1 MMDNISEL
9 FILTCE
15 IDSCIL
21 WFLNELNQ
29 TYQRFTSFVT
39 SFDFIPIVSV
49 PWDKFSL
56 CHTHIRPLSAFYNQ
70 ILILIVGFMTT

>member
-1 MMDNISEL
+1 MYNISEL

-56 CHTHIRPLSAFYNQ
+56 CHTHIRPLSTFYNQ